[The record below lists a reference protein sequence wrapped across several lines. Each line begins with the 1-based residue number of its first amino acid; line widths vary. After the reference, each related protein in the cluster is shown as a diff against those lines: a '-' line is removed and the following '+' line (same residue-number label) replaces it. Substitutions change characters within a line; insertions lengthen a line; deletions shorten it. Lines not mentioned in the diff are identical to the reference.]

1 MSDPKDTKDRRG
13 PATGSAEGAD
23 KAILPEFVRRAF
35 TMGLSGLFTTE
46 EAFRRALGDT
56 VPKDWVDFA
65 VDQSDRTRSEL
76 AGRMAEEVAR
86 VIENMDL
93 EELLRRLLVE
103 HRVEIRAELN
113 LVPREPASQ
122 SEGRSKKQGKASVK
136 AKTVSGGRSK

>member
-13 PATGSAEGAD
+13 AGSGGGESGD

-35 TMGLSGLFTTE
+35 AMGLSSLFTTE

-76 AGRMAEEVAR
+76 MGRMAEEMAR

-93 EELLRRLLVE
+93 EAVLRRMLAE

-113 LVPREPASQ
+113 FLPREPDSR
-122 SEGRSKKQGKASVK
+122 SEDRGKQPGKTSAKVK
-136 AKTVSGGRSK
+136 AVSGGRSE